1 MDTEFVTSI
10 SILLLGLAFGSFAGA
25 LSYRLTKAIS
35 IFRGRSFCPNCKR
48 KISAKDNIPLLSF
61 LLLQGKCR
69 QCKEKIPFRYV
80 VIEFSIAILFLVL
93 YKTHPLINLSIPWLL
108 ALDQLSLFYILAIAF
123 LFSVIFIV
131 DIENQIIPDS
141 LVFLIFTLT
150 LLGVLVSNG
159 QIFEHLLSGM
169 IAAVVF
175 LLLHFATKG
184 QGMGLGDVKL
194 AMVIGTILGTRL
206 TIVWFMASFFLGA
219 IFGILLILLRRAKIK
234 DRIAFGPFMILSF
247 LLTLYIPE
255 TLSKILV
262 PIL

>member
-1 MDTEFVTSI
+1 
-10 SILLLGLAFGSFAGA
+10 LAVP
-25 LSYRLTKAIS
+25 K
-35 IFRGRSFCPNCKR
+35 
-48 KISAKDNIPLLSF
+48 
-61 LLLQGKCR
+61 
-69 QCKEKIPFRYV
+69 
-80 VIEFSIAILFLVL
+80 SIAILFLVL
-93 YKTHPLINLSIPWLL
+93 YKTQPLINLSIPWLL
-108 ALDQLSLFYILAIAF
+108 ALDQLALFYILTIAF

-150 LLGVLVSNG
+150 LLGLLISNG

-169 IAAVVF
+169 IVAVVF

-194 AMVIGTILGTRL
+194 AMVIGTILGARL
-206 TIVWFMASFFLGA
+206 TLVWFMASFFLGA
-219 IFGILLILLRRAKIK
+219 IFGILLILLRQARIK
-234 DRIAFGPFMILSF
+234 DRIAFGPFMVFSF